1 MSAEP
6 KAPQPPV
13 LRERQVQQSSPS
25 SANLAPQLNSK
36 AGEQALARL
45 QAQRSKRAEQRL
57 AITAKVP
64 VADHHR
70 DTLWSP
76 QVLVP
81 NHNAA
86 AGAPTTTNQQ
96 PLQANR
102 RLRAKVT
109 TTAGCGMQRQ
119 APSRCSS
126 SASCSVRASLDVQ
139 QPQLPQGH
147 QHLGSHAQP
156 SRTTAQM
163 SAALPK
169 AVGSASTAAASR
181 IPSYAGAGTAGVS
194 LLRVTGAAMG
204 APQHHQQQQQER
216 VRAGQ
221 QAAPTRRVS
230 NVGLLSGPQCQP
242 ARLQAAV
249 TRPQS
254 RAAAAVLSG
263 LVPAVAMGCGVPWQQ
278 LWEAASGARAVQ
290 GQTGGS
296 HLEHRRQVQHSRWV
310 SMSPLIPACEM
321 VSSSC
326 VLRQCAVW

>member
-1 MSAEP
+1 MQLNVSNARIN
-6 KAPQPPV
+6 PQP
-13 LRERQVQQSSPS
+13 S
-25 SANLAPQLNSK
+25 NK

-57 AITAKVP
+57 AATAKVP
-64 VADHHR
+64 IVVHHGE
-70 DTLWSP
+70 TVWSP
-76 QVLVP
+76 QVLGLNQHV
-81 NHNAA
+81 A

-96 PLQANR
+96 PHQANR
-102 RLRAKVT
+102 RLRAKIT

-126 SASCSVRASLDVQ
+126 SAACSVRASLDVQ
-139 QPQLPQGH
+139 QPKTQQLQ

-156 SRTTAQM
+156 SRATALTW
-163 SAALPK
+163 SALPQ
-169 AVGSASTAAASR
+169 AVGSARTAAVSR
-181 IPSYAGAGTAGVS
+181 IPSYAGAGTAGAS
-194 LLRVTGAAMG
+194 LLQVTGAAMG
-204 APQHHQQQQQER
+204 ALQHHQQQQQER

-230 NVGLLSGPQCQP
+230 NTGLLPAPQCQP

-249 TRPQS
+249 ARTQGRVVS
-254 RAAAAVLSG
+254 AVTAG
-263 LVPAVAMGCGVPWQQ
+263 LVPAVAMGCGMPWQQ

-296 HLEHRRQVQHSRWV
+296 HLEHRRQVQQSRWV